1 MSEVPEKVIERL
13 QKILA
18 LARNNPSVEEAKT
31 AMAMAHKLLAKH
43 NLSLAEIE
51 RRSASGKAEVPREGA
66 SMKGEKRT
74 HITTIAQAVA
84 KLHMC
89 VYFIVQYRTVRGAL
103 DSKVDHVFVG
113 RDVNTQAALAMF
125 EFICHC
131 VSTAA
136 KRYCA
141 EAKARQGAA
150 YDRTSTYRSFCRG
163 AAYEIYRRASE
174 LVEASKK
181 DVADGMDR
189 HNALV
194 CLEDVYAAEEAANK
208 QALARVA
215 PDLRQSK
222 GNSSLGSR
230 DDYRARKKGEEYGRT
245 VPLSPQVEGG
255 AKGKLTH
262 G

>member
-13 QKILA
+13 KKILA

-43 NLSLAEIE
+43 NLSLAEVE
-51 RRSASGKAEVPREGA
+51 RRSTSGRAEVKREGV
-66 SMKGEKRT
+66 SKRDGSQM

-84 KLHMC
+84 RLHMC
-89 VYFIVQYRTVRGAL
+89 VYFFIQTRLPNGKI

-113 RDVNTQAALAMF
+113 RDVNSQAALAMF
-125 EFICHC
+125 EFIVHC

-136 KRYCA
+136 KGYCA
-141 EAKARQGAA
+141 EVKAVRGPL
-150 YDRTSTYRSFCRG
+150 YDRTATYRSFCRG
-163 AAYEIYRRASE
+163 AANEIWIRTSE
-174 LVEASKK
+174 LIEASKK

-194 CLEDVYAAEEAANK
+194 CLEDVYAAEEAANR

-215 PDLRQSK
+215 PNLKQAK
-222 GNSSLGSR
+222 GKSSLGSR
-230 DDYRARKKGEEYGRT
+230 DDWEARRRGEAYGRT

-255 AKGKLTH
+255 SKGKLAH